1 MFIYNFMINDHS
13 DKYAHEWE
21 DTACRMIDDICD
33 PLVVSLQAALEAEI
47 EDPHTSAMH
56 DSFP

>member
-1 MFIYNFMINDHS
+1 MLNDHS

>member
-1 MFIYNFMINDHS
+1 MINDHS

-21 DTACRMIDDICD
+21 DTACRMIDDIQN

-47 EDPHTSAMH
+47 EDPHTLQCMIHSPNE
-56 DSFP
+56 SNII